1 MNLMSRQAFRSLHS
15 FDFGSMN
22 DFELQSGA
30 TSLFD
35 RLMSWPLISW
45 TLLQAQLSVFV
56 APV

>member
-35 RLMSWPLISW
+35 RLKNEKENFG
-45 TLLQAQLSVFV
+45 FV
-56 APV
+56 